1 MGGLGEP
8 LGRFLPRAAKVS
20 GEGRGHPGLS
30 LLRWT
35 VGMAKAS
42 SVQSPLQM
50 TSSGLM
56 LQALEVDYQSH
67 YSFLK
72 IPSVL
77 S

>member
-1 MGGLGEP
+1 MVGGLGEP
-8 LGRFLPRAAKVS
+8 LGRFLPRAAKAS

-30 LLRWT
+30 LLGWT
-35 VGMAKAS
+35 VGM
-42 SVQSPLQM
+42 VQSPLQM
-50 TSSGLM
+50 TSLGLM
-56 LQALEVDYQSH
+56 LQALEVDYVSH